1 MRDPYSVLGVSRSAT
16 EDEIKKA
23 YRKLSRMYHPDANI
37 NNPNKKMAEEKFKE
51 VQEAYD
57 RIMDERENGGG
68 YSSYNSNSSYNSYGS
83 NSGQRTGYGY
93 YDNNRNNDNTY
104 GYGYG
109 YGRTNGNTSSANND
123 SPKMRAAISFINKRQ
138 YRDALN
144 VLESISGA
152 ERNARWF
159 FVRAHAYYG
168 LGDLIQAKEDAQVAV
183 NMEPGNME
191 YREFFNQINQNS
203 SWYESYSGP
212 YSNNRKSR
220 MCTTCVEIACIG
232 LFCGCNGPCFYVR
245 YSDLC
250 C

>member
-1 MRDPYSVLGVSRSAT
+1 
-16 EDEIKKA
+16 
-23 YRKLSRMYHPDANI
+23 MYHPDANI
-37 NNPNKKMAEEKFKE
+37 NNPNKKQAEEKFKE

-57 RIMDERENGGG
+57 RIMDEREKGGG
-68 YSSYNSNSSYNSYGS
+68 YSSYNSYNGYNNNSYNGYGS
-83 NSGQRTGYGY
+83 NSGQRDGYGY
-93 YDNNRNNDNTY
+93 YERNRSTNDSY

-109 YGRTNGNTSSANND
+109 YSRTNGNTSSASND

-144 VLESISGA
+144 VLESISMA
-152 ERNARWF
+152 ERNARWYY
-159 FVRAHAYYG
+159 VRAHAYYG
-168 LGDLIQAKEDAQVAV
+168 LGDLIQAKEDAQIAV
-183 NMEPGNME
+183 NMEPGNTE
-191 YREFFNQINQNS
+191 YREFYMQVNQNA

-232 LFCGCNGPCFYVR
+232 LLCGCNGPCFYIR